1 MVPDYAGRINKIE
14 YYPQNNR
21 NMVQFSVLRIKI
33 FVDTHP
39 SLKRTDY
46 NVVVRTNLNQAGP
59 IRRQFIDLVETGRST
74 STDYYDISAE
84 FDSSEGCY
92 NCNVLLS
99 EVGFFQFKVRVE
111 SSDKQK
117 PWVKWSDGENV
128 GISVTPLSYAR
139 DNSIYCAFLRN
150 FGFDKDQVSLKNET
164 FESLLNE
171 LEETGA
177 HVIGAGGNFELFK
190 KELPF
195 IIGKLGMKI
204 IHFLPI
210 NPIPHSYGRMG
221 MYGSPY
227 ATTDYFGI
235 DHTYGTF
242 SRYKTIEDQFIDL
255 TSTIHGM
262 GAKVFLDMVINHT
275 GWASSLLF
283 THRKWFKT
291 AQDQKLI
298 SPGAWGVIWG
308 DLVEL
313 DYKYKDLW
321 QYIAK
326 VFLAWCERGVDG
338 FRLDAGYMIPVE
350 VWQYII
356 SKVREKFP
364 ETMFLL
370 EGLGGP
376 LEVTETL
383 LTEGMN
389 NWAYSELFQ
398 NYDKAQ
404 LDWYMPYANKVS
416 AEKGVLVNYAETHD
430 NDRLAKKG
438 KVYTLMR
445 LHLCAFTAPAGAWG
459 FTNGVEWLATEK
471 IDVHRNTGLNWGAE
485 DNLVEEIAEI
495 NKILR
500 ENPAFWINGNLNMFD
515 VGNNQIYA
523 FSRWDHKTGNSI
535 VCFIN
540 LDTAKAQ
547 PFNWNVGSWQ
557 LDDDSKYV
565 DLLAHEY
572 VIDQPGNYHFE
583 LAPGQ
588 CLLFRV
594 EKKTDQYSLN
604 IPALFDTDI
613 AKTNLIYQILLYK
626 FKPEEVGLIDQ
637 EELLRSV
644 TDLRRF
650 IALVQTS
657 SIKYL
662 VQCDLKYAMESI
674 SESTVNEHS
683 SVWNFRKCNKVFMIP
698 GDKWLIAETY
708 MPCTAYLRLTD
719 GPDFDK
725 NEVSQNDCFESD
737 NLIIQDSVPANCF
750 HHLAFFPPMPNNQY
764 AMLSFNWVI
773 EHDRMIQRQ
782 RRSEEYPILSV
793 PSGQKRLTSTKVY
806 PLTIDKEDLKQNYQN
821 VTLANIHGSVSQLP
835 ALPARFNTKYD
846 TVLSILLDK
855 NSPDQRYSLLRGL
868 LETVQ
873 VGQKYFNLDE
883 GFLSSFT
890 RYPNPTWEFIY
901 DDGEYNVVIER
912 SVTFSRTDD
921 TVIIRYKVNKS
932 NTDVV
937 VSSKAA
943 IEYRNI
949 HEQFVFDDDDEAE
962 SWLRNSYNSFEELDG
977 FYFKPTGETT
987 LNVFTR
993 QGEFVN
999 QPHKVVRLQFPQD
1012 KENDLA
1018 STGDAFY
1025 PGVFTFNLRRG
1036 ESSYI
1041 TVSAEPLDIAQS
1053 SSLHSLDQNNNR
1065 HSKEIFARVPVQNA
1079 QRDPLVKL
1087 LVDSLDQ
1094 FLLKADGTWL
1104 LAAGRPWLGCRTRES
1119 LHAVGG
1125 LIAAG
1130 RDEVARDIILK
1141 AAATEYN
1148 GMLADWLNSNI
1159 NDRNCVENSLRLFL
1173 AARSYVVCTR
1183 DESFWDSSLDGKRSI
1198 RDILTS
1204 IFQNFTRQASP
1215 GRVGIDSETGMLY
1228 CPECHTWMD
1237 TRYPEATPRN
1247 GYPVEIQG
1255 LWYRAL
1261 SVIDNFDSQFTDR
1274 AKEIRSAMNR
1284 WFMELFWDNHN
1295 MCLADVVGGH
1305 GEHCGATLSGGRMVD
1320 NAIRF
1325 NQLAAIKA
1333 KLVPEKNSRYI
1344 IERINRKLLIPA
1356 AIRSLSEDALTVPHC
1371 IYNEN
1376 DELLVDPLLPYQGK
1390 YQGSEL
1396 QRRMATHNGT
1406 AWPFVYP
1413 SFIELRAAVYDYS
1426 ALAVRQALAYFEPLW
1441 YEMADGA
1448 IGFIPEMKD
1457 GDFPHRPRGCYAYAL
1472 NSAEAVRVYMRL
1484 KYKFNVE
1491 EGYSVDHQE
1500 EVLNG

>member
-1 MVPDYAGRINKIE
+1 MVPEYTDMINNIE
-14 YYPQNNR
+14 YFPQANR
-21 NMVQFSVLRIKI
+21 NMVQYSVLHIKI
-33 FVDTHP
+33 FVHTDP
-39 SLKRTDY
+39 SLKKDDY

-59 IRRQFIDLVETGRST
+59 IRSQFIDLVETGRST
-74 STDYYDISAE
+74 STDYYDIVAE
-84 FDSSEGCY
+84 YCSDDKSY

-99 EVGFFQFKVRVE
+99 DVGFFQFKVRVE
-111 SSDKQK
+111 SSDKQS
-117 PWVKWSDGENV
+117 PWVKWADGENV

-139 DNSIYCAFLRN
+139 DNTIYCAFLRN
-150 FGFDKDQVSLKNET
+150 FGYDKEQLVLKNET
-164 FESLLNE
+164 FENLIKEIES
-171 LEETGA
+171 TGA
-177 HVIGAGGNFELFK
+177 YVIGAGGNFELFK

-291 AQDQKLI
+291 ASDQKLI

-376 LEVTETL
+376 LEVTEQL
-383 LTEGMN
+383 LTDGMI

-416 AEKGVLVNYAETHD
+416 AQKGVLVNYAETHD
-430 NDRLAKKG
+430 NERLAKKG

-445 LHLCAFTAPAGAWG
+445 LYLCAFTAPAGAWG
-459 FTNGVEWLATEK
+459 FANGVEWLATEK

-500 ENPAFWINGNLNMFD
+500 ENPAFWVNGNLNMFD
-515 VGNNQIYA
+515 CGNDQVYA
-523 FSRWDHKTGNSI
+523 FSRWDNSTGNSV

-540 LDTAKAQ
+540 LDTVSPQ
-547 PFNWNVGSWQ
+547 NISWNIGSWQ
-557 LDDDSKYV
+557 LENSCCYNE
-565 DLLAHEY
+565 LLGQKHKFSEAG
-572 VIDQPGNYHFE
+572 DYHLE
-583 LAPGQ
+583 LSPGQ
-588 CLLFRV
+588 CMLFRL
-594 EKKTDQYSLN
+594 EKSDSVYEIK
-604 IPALFDTDI
+604 IPALYDTDI
-613 AKTNLIYQILLYK
+613 AKTRLIYQVLLNK

-637 EELLRSV
+637 EKLLKSV

-657 SIKYL
+657 GIKYL
-662 VQCDLKYAMESI
+662 TQCDLKAAMDQLSQAV
-674 SESTVNEHS
+674 VNEHS
-683 SVWNFRKCNKVFMIP
+683 TVWNFRKCNKVFMIP
-698 GDKWLIAETY
+698 GDKWLIAETF
-708 MPCTAYLRLTD
+708 MPCTAYLRLAE
-719 GPDFDK
+719 GADFDINVLSRTEC
-725 NEVSQNDCFESD
+725 NEDD
-737 NLIIQDSVPANCF
+737 NVIIQDSIPANKF
-750 HHLAFFPPMPNNQY
+750 HHWALFSPMPNNQY

-782 RRSEEYPILSV
+782 RRSEEYPVLSV
-793 PSGQKRLTSTKVY
+793 PGGQKRLSAAKIY
-806 PLTIDKEDLKQNYQN
+806 PIEIQKEELKPNYQN
-821 VTLANIHGSVSQLP
+821 VTMANIHGSVSQMP
-835 ALPARFNTKYD
+835 ALPAKFNTKYD
-846 TVLSILLDK
+846 SILSILLDK
-855 NSPDQRYSLLRGL
+855 TSPDQRFSLLRGL

-873 VGQKYFNLDE
+873 IGQKYFNLDE
-883 GFLSSFT
+883 GFVSSFT
-890 RYPNPTWEFIY
+890 RYPNPVWEFVY

-912 SVTFSRTDD
+912 SIAMSRTDD
-921 TVIIRYKVNKS
+921 TIIIRYKVNKA
-932 NTDVV
+932 NTDVI
-937 VSSKAA
+937 VSAKAA

-949 HEQFVFDDDDEAE
+949 HEQFVFDDNGEAE
-962 SWLRNSYNSFEELDG
+962 GWLRNSYNIFQDLDG
-977 FYFKPTGETT
+977 FYFKPTGNTT
-987 LNVFTR
+987 LNVFTK

-1012 KENDLA
+1012 RENNLA

-1036 ESSYI
+1036 ESSFI
-1041 TVSAEPLDIAQS
+1041 TVSAESLAKAQS
-1053 SSLHSLDQNNNR
+1053 TSLHSLEQGNIR
-1065 HSKEIFARVPVQNA
+1065 YSKDIVARVKGQNA
-1079 QRDPLVKL
+1079 QRDPIVKL

-1094 FLLKADGTWL
+1094 FLIKAEGSWL

-1130 RDEVARDIILK
+1130 RDDVARDIILK
-1141 AAATEYN
+1141 AAATERN
-1148 GMLADWLNSNI
+1148 GMLADWLNSGI
-1159 NDRNCVENSLRLFL
+1159 QDRSCVESSLRLFL
-1173 AARSYVVCTR
+1173 AARSYVQSTN
-1183 DESFWDSSLDGKRSI
+1183 DESFWDSSIDGNRSL
-1198 RDILTS
+1198 REILKS
-1204 IFQNFTRQASP
+1204 IFQSFTKQAVP
-1215 GRVGIDSETGMLY
+1215 DRVGIDFETGMLY

-1237 TRYPEATPRN
+1237 TRYPQATPRK
-1247 GYPVEIQG
+1247 GYPIEIQG

-1261 SVIDNFDSQFTDR
+1261 GVIDCFDSQLTGH
-1274 AKEIRSAMNR
+1274 AGEVKSSINR
-1284 WFMELFWDNHN
+1284 YFMDLFWDEHN

-1305 GEHCGATLSGGRMVD
+1305 GDHCGATLSGGRMVD
-1320 NAIRF
+1320 NAVRF

-1333 KLVPEKNSRYI
+1333 KLVPEVNSRYI

-1356 AIRSLSEDALTVPHC
+1356 AIRSLSEDSLVVPHC
-1371 IYNEN
+1371 IFDDKN
-1376 DELLVDPLLPYQGK
+1376 ELLVDPLLPYKGT
-1390 YQGSEL
+1390 YQGSEID
-1396 QRRMATHNGT
+1396 RRLAAHNGV
-1406 AWPFVYP
+1406 AWPFAYP

-1441 YEMADGA
+1441 HEMATA
-1448 IGFIPEMKD
+1448 SIGFIPEMKD

-1472 NSAEAVRVYMRL
+1472 NSAEAIRVYMRL

-1491 EGYSVDHQE
+1491 EGYSVECQE
-1500 EVLNG
+1500 EAVNS

>member
-1 MVPDYAGRINKIE
+1 MVSEYTDRIKKIE
-14 YYPQNNR
+14 YYPQTNR
-21 NMVQFSVLRIKI
+21 NMIQFSILRIKI
-33 FVDTHP
+33 FVHTDDQI
-39 SLKRTDY
+39 SRDDY
-46 NVVVRTNLNQAGP
+46 NVMVRTNLNQAGP

-74 STDYYDISAE
+74 STDYYDLSAQ
-84 FDSSEGCY
+84 FDKAEGCY
-92 NCNVLLS
+92 NCDVLLC
-99 EVGFFQFKVRVE
+99 EVGFFQFKIRVE
-111 SSDKQK
+111 SSDKQN
-117 PWVKWSDGENV
+117 PWVKWSEGENI

-150 FGFDKDQVSLKNET
+150 FGYDKDQKSLQNET
-164 FESLLNE
+164 FESLIKE
-171 LEETGA
+171 IESTGA

-291 AQDQKLI
+291 AQDQKLM

-338 FRLDAGYMIPVE
+338 FRLDAGYMIPVK

-376 LEVTETL
+376 LEVTEKL
-383 LTEGMN
+383 LTDGMN

-398 NYDKAQ
+398 NYDKGQ

-485 DNLVEEIAEI
+485 DNLVNEISEI

-500 ENPAFWINGNLNMFD
+500 ENPAFWVNGNLNIFD
-515 VGNNQIYA
+515 AQNDKVYA
-523 FSRWDHKTGNSI
+523 FSRWDHKTKNSI

-540 LDTAKAQ
+540 LDTENSQRIK
-547 PFNWNVGSWQ
+547 WSVGSWQ
-557 LDDDSKYV
+557 LDSSSRFV
-565 DLLAHEY
+565 DLLAHNHI
-572 VIDQPGNYHFE
+572 IDNPGDYNFA

-588 CLLFRV
+588 CILFRL
-594 EKKTDQYSLN
+594 EKKTEEYVLDV
-604 IPALFDTDI
+604 PALYDTDI
-613 AKTNLIYQILLYK
+613 DKTRLIYQVLLNK
-626 FKPEEVGLIDQ
+626 FKPEEVGLINQ
-637 EELLRSV
+637 QELLRSV
-644 TDLRRF
+644 KDFRKF

-657 SIKYL
+657 SIKFL
-662 VQCDLKYAMESI
+662 SQCNLKDAMDSI
-674 SESTVNEHS
+674 TEAVVNEYS
-683 SVWNFRKCNKVFMIP
+683 TVWNFRKCNKVFMIP
-698 GDKWLIAETY
+698 GDKWLITETF

-719 GPDFDK
+719 GANFEHVELSE
-725 NEVSQNDCFESD
+725 NEGHESD
-737 NLIIQDSVPANCF
+737 NVIIQDSIPANKF
-750 HHLAFFPPMPNNQY
+750 HHWALFSPMANNQY
-764 AMLSFNWVI
+764 AQLSFNWVI

-782 RRSEEYPILSV
+782 RRCEEYPVLSV
-793 PSGQKRLTSTKVY
+793 PGGQHRLPAPKISQ
-806 PLTIDKEDLKQNYQN
+806 LTISKEDLIPNYQN
-821 VTLANIHGSVSQLP
+821 VILANTHGSVSQMP
-835 ALPARFNTKYD
+835 ALPARTNSKYD

-855 NSPDQRYSLLRGL
+855 DCPDQRFSLLRGL

-873 VGQKYFNLDE
+873 VGQKLFNLDE
-883 GFLSSFT
+883 GFVSSFT
-890 RYPNPTWEFIY
+890 RYPDPTWEFEY
-901 DDGEYNVVIER
+901 DDGEYNVTIER
-912 SVTFSRTDD
+912 SVIMSRTDD
-921 TVIIRYKVNKS
+921 TLIIRYRVKKS
-932 NTDVV
+932 NTDVL
-937 VSSKAA
+937 VSTKAA
-943 IEYRNI
+943 IEHRNI
-949 HEQFVFDDDDEAE
+949 HEQFVFDDDGDAEA
-962 SWLRNSYNSFEELDG
+962 WLRNSYQVYEGATG
-977 FYFKPTGETT
+977 FYFRPTKDIT

-999 QPHKVVRLQFPQD
+999 QPHKVVNIQFPQD
-1012 KENDLA
+1012 QENNLA

-1025 PGVFTFNLRRG
+1025 PGVFSFNLRRG
-1036 ESSYI
+1036 ESSFI
-1041 TVSAEPLDIAQS
+1041 TISTEPLEIAKS
-1053 SSLHSLDQNNNR
+1053 TSVHSLEQNNANYA
-1065 HSKEIFARVPVQNA
+1065 KDIIAKVPGQNP
-1079 QRDPLVKL
+1079 QRDPVVKL

-1094 FLLKADGTWL
+1094 FLLKADGRWL

-1119 LHAVGG
+1119 LHSVGG

-1141 AAATEYN
+1141 AASTEQN
-1148 GMLADWLNSNI
+1148 GMLADWLNSGI
-1159 NDRNCVENSLRLFL
+1159 QDRNCVENSLRLFL
-1173 AARSYVVCTR
+1173 AAKSYLSYTN
-1183 DESFWDSSLDGKRSI
+1183 DDTFLDSSIDGQRSL
-1198 RDILTS
+1198 RNVLTN
-1204 IFQNFTRQASP
+1204 IFKSFTRLASP
-1215 GRVGIDSETGMLY
+1215 DRIGIDQETGMLY
-1228 CPECHTWMD
+1228 CPECRTWMD
-1237 TRYPEATPRN
+1237 TRYPQATPRT

-1261 SVIDNFDSQFTDR
+1261 EAIDIFDSKFTEQ
-1274 AKEIRSAMNR
+1274 AKNLRSSINR
-1284 WFMELFWDNHN
+1284 WFMELFWDDHN
-1295 MCLADVVGGH
+1295 VCLADVVGGH
-1305 GEHCGATLSGGRMVD
+1305 GDHCGAVLSGGRMVD
-1320 NAIRF
+1320 NAVRF

-1333 KLVPEKNSRYI
+1333 KLVPEKNSRLI

-1356 AIRSLSEDALTVPHC
+1356 AIRSLSEDALIVPHC
-1371 IYNEN
+1371 IFDEN
-1376 DELLVDPLLPYQGK
+1376 HNLLVDPLLPYQGS
-1390 YQGSEL
+1390 YHGSEL
-1396 QRRMATHNGT
+1396 QRRLSAHNGT

-1413 SFIELRAAVYDYS
+1413 SFIELRAAAYDYS
-1426 ALAVRQALAYFEPLW
+1426 TLAVRQALAYFEPLW
-1441 YEMADGA
+1441 YEMSTGS

-1472 NSAEAVRVYMRL
+1472 NSAEAIRVYMRL

-1491 EGYSVDHQE
+1491 EGYTVDQQE
-1500 EVLNG
+1500 HVASN

>member
-1 MVPDYAGRINKIE
+1 MVSESTGRINKIE
-14 YYPQNNR
+14 YFPQSNR
-21 NMVQFSVLRIKI
+21 NMIQFSVLRIKI
-33 FVDTHP
+33 FVHTDP
-39 SLKRTDY
+39 SLKRDDY

-59 IRRQFIDLVETGRST
+59 IRSQFIDLVETGRST
-74 STDYYDISAE
+74 STDYYDIVADYDPAE
-84 FDSSEGCY
+84 NSF

-99 EVGFFQFKVRVE
+99 DVGFFQFKVRVE

-117 PWVKWSDGENV
+117 PWVKWADGENV

-150 FGFDKDQVSLKNET
+150 FGYDKDQLELKNDT
-164 FESLLNE
+164 FETLIKEIES
-171 LEETGA
+171 TGA
-177 HVIGAGGNFELFK
+177 YVIGAGGNFELFK

-195 IIGKLGMKI
+195 IISKLGMKI

-221 MYGSPY
+221 FYGSPY

-235 DHTYGTF
+235 DHTYGSF

-255 TSTIHGM
+255 TSTIHGL

-275 GWASSLLF
+275 GWASSLMF

-291 AQDQKLI
+291 ARDQKLI

-356 SKVREKFP
+356 SKVRQKFP

-376 LEVTETL
+376 LEVTEKL
-383 LTEGMN
+383 LTDGMI

-416 AEKGVLVNYAETHD
+416 AQKGVLVNYAETHD
-430 NDRLAKKG
+430 NERLAQKG
-438 KVYTLMR
+438 RIYTLMR
-445 LHLCAFTAPAGAWG
+445 LYLCAFTAPAGAWG

-471 IDVHRNTGLNWGAE
+471 IDVHRNTGLNWGAD

-495 NKILR
+495 NTILR
-500 ENPAFWINGNLNMFD
+500 ENPAFWVNGNLNMFE
-515 VGNNQIYA
+515 VGNSQVYA
-523 FSRWDHKTGNSI
+523 FSRWDNSTGNSI

-540 LDTAKAQ
+540 LDTVNSQ
-547 PFNWNVGSWQ
+547 VFSWNIGSWQ
-557 LDDDSKYV
+557 LENNNCYFE
-565 DLLAHEY
+565 LLNQNHKFE
-572 VIDQPGNYHFE
+572 QPGDYNLE

-588 CLLFRV
+588 CFLFRM
-594 EKKTDQYSLN
+594 EKTDCDYGLKV
-604 IPALFDTDI
+604 PALFDTDI
-613 AKTNLIYQILLYK
+613 AKTKLIYQVLLHK
-626 FKPEEVGLIDQ
+626 FKPEEAGLIDQ
-637 EELLRSV
+637 EKLLNSV

-650 IALVQTS
+650 IALVQSS
-657 SIKYL
+657 SIDFL
-662 VQCDLKYAMESI
+662 TQCDLKASMETMSQ
-674 SESTVNEHS
+674 ETVNEYS
-683 SVWNFRKCNKVFMIP
+683 TVWNFRKCNKVFIIS
-698 GDKWLIAETY
+698 GDKWLITETF
-708 MPCTAYLRLTD
+708 MPCTAYLRLTV
-719 GPDFDK
+719 GTDFDI
-725 NEVSQNDCFESD
+725 NGFSQTECNESD
-737 NLIIQDSVPANCF
+737 NVIIQDSVPADKF
-750 HHLAFFPPMPNNQY
+750 HHWALFSPMPNNQY

-782 RRSEEYPILSV
+782 RRSEEYPVLSV
-793 PSGQKRLTSTKVY
+793 PGGQKILPAAQIY
-806 PLTIDKEDLKQNYQN
+806 PITIQKESLKPNYLN
-821 VTLANIHGSVSQLP
+821 VTLANIHGSVSQMP
-835 ALPARFNTKYD
+835 ALPARFNSKYD
-846 TVLSILLDK
+846 TILSILLDK
-855 NSPDQRYSLLRGL
+855 NSPDQRFSLLRGL

-873 VGQKYFNLDE
+873 VGQKFFNLDE
-883 GFLSSFT
+883 GFVSTFT
-890 RYPNPTWEFIY
+890 RYPNPVWEFVY

-912 SVTFSRTDD
+912 SIIMSRTDD
-921 TVIIRYKVNKS
+921 TLVLRYKVNKA

-937 VSSKAA
+937 VSVKAA
-943 IEYRNI
+943 VEYRNI
-949 HEQFVFDDDDEAE
+949 HEQFVFDDKGDAE
-962 SWLRNSYNSFEELDG
+962 GWLRNSYNIFQELDG
-977 FYFKPTGETT
+977 FFFKPNGDTT

-999 QPHKVVRLQFPQD
+999 QPHKVVKIQFPQD
-1012 KENDLA
+1012 KESNLA

-1036 ESSYI
+1036 ESSFI
-1041 TVSAEPLDIAQS
+1041 TVSAEPIDKAQNT
-1053 SSLHSLDQNNNR
+1053 SLHSLELGNSR
-1065 HSKEIFARVPVQNA
+1065 YSKDIVAMVPGHNA
-1079 QRDPLVKL
+1079 QRDPIVKL

-1119 LHAVGG
+1119 LHSVGG

-1130 RDEVARDIILK
+1130 RDDVARDIILK
-1141 AAATEYN
+1141 AAATERN
-1148 GMLADWLNSNI
+1148 GLLADWLNSDI
-1159 NDRNCVENSLRLFL
+1159 QDRNCVESSLRLFL
-1173 AARSYVVCTR
+1173 ASQSYVLCTN
-1183 DESFWDSSLDGKRSI
+1183 DDTFWDSSIDGKRSL
-1198 RDILTS
+1198 REILKS
-1204 IFQNFTRQASP
+1204 IFLNFTKQAIP
-1215 GRVGIDSETGMLY
+1215 DRVGIDSETGMLY

-1237 TRYPEATPRN
+1237 TRYPQATPRK

-1255 LWYRAL
+1255 LWFRAL
-1261 SVIDNFDSQFTDR
+1261 GVIDKFDSQFTQQANEVR
-1274 AKEIRSAMNR
+1274 ASINR
-1284 WFMELFWDNHN
+1284 WFMELFWDDNN

-1305 GEHCGATLSGGRMVD
+1305 GDHCGATLSGGRMVD

-1333 KLVPEKNSRYI
+1333 NLVPEINSRYI

-1356 AIRSLSEDALTVPHC
+1356 GIRSLCEDSLVVPHC
-1371 IYNEN
+1371 IF
-1376 DELLVDPLLPYQGK
+1376 DEKDQLLVDPLLPYQGK

-1396 QRRMATHNGT
+1396 ERKLAAHNGT
-1406 AWPFVYP
+1406 AWPFAYP

-1426 ALAVRQALAYFEPLW
+1426 DLAVRQALAYFEPLW
-1441 YEMADGA
+1441 YEMANGA

-1472 NSAEAVRVYMRL
+1472 NSAEAIRVYMRL

-1491 EGYSVDHQE
+1491 EGYSVEQQKG
-1500 EVLNG
+1500 VLNS